1 MVIGTAFSRSRQKDD
16 LCHILSLRSMQVLT
30 GKKPIVL
37 IVFSPFRR
45 RTRMPAQPGT
55 GGYGKLWQHRR
66 QCPDSSSTKHNQ
78 IKSAEPY
85 LEIYLEYPCVSSNSR
100 RCYSIPLALVSEYR
114 SPTFIQQ
121 HTTAINSPCPQQNLN
136 IDLLSPC
143 LIRLVFIYVFSLQ
156 NMSHA
161 GPSSPDIFKKRVET
175 ITYHHQAMDVEASLA
190 TICLANSD
198 FSIWSSPII

>member
-1 MVIGTAFSRSRQKDD
+1 MTKAGFIVDLRWLSGLLAKLVEKSRWASWVVVDIFMVIGTAFSRSRQKDD

-114 SPTFIQQ
+114 SQLSYNSIQQ
-121 HTTAINSPCPQQNLN
+121 PSTAHVHNKTSTLT
-136 IDLLSPC
+136 SS
-143 LIRLVFIYVFSLQ
+143 V
-156 NMSHA
+156 HA
-161 GPSSPDIFKKRVET
+161 QSAWYLCIFTSEYESCWT
-175 ITYHHQAMDVEASLA
+175 IISRY
-190 TICLANSD
+190 I
-198 FSIWSSPII
+198 